1 MFFSSSP
8 FSPSLALTPSLF
20 ISLPLSMSLCGCVFP
35 CPTKNEMNPYAD
47 KNIQHKHEIQKV
59 ALHEYY
65 EKHGGSPGHH

>member
-1 MFFSSSP
+1 
-8 FSPSLALTPSLF
+8 
-20 ISLPLSMSLCGCVFP
+20 
-35 CPTKNEMNPYAD
+35 MNPYTD